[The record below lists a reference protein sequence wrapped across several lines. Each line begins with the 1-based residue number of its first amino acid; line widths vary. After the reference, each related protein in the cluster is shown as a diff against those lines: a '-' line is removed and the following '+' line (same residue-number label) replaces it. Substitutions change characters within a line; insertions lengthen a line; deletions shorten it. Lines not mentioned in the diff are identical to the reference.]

1 MPQENP
7 YIDRDDLLSL
17 IRAEFVAHGNAQ
29 DPKQDYK
36 AQRKALTDQLKG
48 PGDII
53 AKRQHEGK
61 AAACAYQILLELG
74 WLAKYCTDWKTADDR
89 MIALN
94 EAMAN
99 IDKDEVKPSQS
110 ASDGSW
116 GGCISEWYRKLEPTV
131 DELQVLPDCK
141 QVVPL
146 SFMTCLL
153 KPKHVLYRL
162 WQLQISDIRTT
173 GRNNRDELGAM
184 QTALS
189 QLIFKDNLRDLF
201 KERPELCFDISQE
214 LEDVYCDFLSQ
225 TQHPRTGYWGPW
237 YRIGKKGKEK
247 LLQVQDLSFTFHII
261 NYRQGNVENW
271 PAIIDT
277 TLDIETLV
285 YPAGWTPSGVAKRSH
300 HNNYDVATIFA
311 LGWPH
316 MTDEQK
322 VMVRER
328 IRRLLA
334 WCLGEIA
341 EKHGF
346 NDEPDTAAA
355 DTYYYGARFLDR
367 LGFWDPQRRFWSR
380 SAPDLPDWI
389 TSPGALAGLL
399 LDKLTAL
406 NDHTAE
412 TATATAILQTAKYT
426 QTNAPPPD
434 DGA

>member
-1 MPQENP
+1 M
-7 YIDRDDLLSL
+7 
-17 IRAEFVAHGNAQ
+17 
-29 DPKQDYK
+29 
-36 AQRKALTDQLKG
+36 
-48 PGDII
+48 
-53 AKRQHEGK
+53 
-61 AAACAYQILLELG
+61 
-74 WLAKYCTDWKTADDR
+74 
-89 MIALN
+89 
-94 EAMAN
+94 
-99 IDKDEVKPSQS
+99 
-110 ASDGSW
+110 
-116 GGCISEWYRKLEPTV
+116 
-131 DELQVLPDCK
+131 
-141 QVVPL
+141 
-146 SFMTCLL
+146 
-153 KPKHVLYRL
+153 
-162 WQLQISDIRTT
+162 
-173 GRNNRDELGAM
+173 
-184 QTALS
+184 
-189 QLIFKDNLRDLF
+189 
-201 KERPELCFDISQE
+201 
-214 LEDVYCDFLSQ
+214 
-225 TQHPRTGYWGPW
+225 
-237 YRIGKKGKEK
+237 
-247 LLQVQDLSFTFHII
+247 
-261 NYRQGNVENW
+261 ENW

-399 LDKLTAL
+399 LTLTAL